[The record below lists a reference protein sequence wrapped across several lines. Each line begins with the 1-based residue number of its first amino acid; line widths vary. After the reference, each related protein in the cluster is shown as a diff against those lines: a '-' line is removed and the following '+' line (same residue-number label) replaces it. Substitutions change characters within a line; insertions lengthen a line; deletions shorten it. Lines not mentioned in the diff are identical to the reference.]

1 MNSATPGALT
11 VGATRVHDPKV
22 APWKNTPGE
31 KITIEEIVKTF
42 DPDSRVQSVLGG
54 YNIHFSDGKD
64 LRLRWSM
71 SLYHISWV
79 IFFLSLPVMG
89 LCLSLLATDWWTGW
103 LATGVATATL
113 WGAGIWAFRS
123 WKDLTV
129 QNRVVEALAETKQ
142 GKVTKL
148 EHLAGLVEVL
158 FALQRCPSWTR
169 RGSLNPAKWWDHRNH
184 LDREVTDRIVRI
196 LAYLYELSDDR
207 IREFG
212 RQDLFDQQIH
222 LAEKKVK
229 DLLHLYWRKI
239 SWAATI
245 MLNGSAIGAA
255 MVTLWVIRLAI
266 ALWL

>member
-1 MNSATPGALT
+1 MSTATH
-11 VGATRVHDPKV
+11 VGATKGGADA

-31 KITIEEIVKTF
+31 KITIEEIVKSF
-42 DPDSRVQSVLGG
+42 DPEGTVKTVVGG
-54 YNIHFSDGKD
+54 YNIDFSDGKS

-71 SLYHISWV
+71 TLYHASWV
-79 IFFLSLPVMG
+79 IFVTSTPIIGYCIALM
-89 LCLSLLATDWWTGW
+89 AKDWWLGW
-103 LATGVATATL
+103 LTAGATSAVM

-148 EHLAGLVEVL
+148 EHLAGLLEVL

-184 LDREVTDRIVRI
+184 LDREVTDRIVKI
-196 LAYLYELSDDR
+196 LAYLYELNDKEVR
-207 IREFG
+207 QFG
-212 RQDLFDQQIH
+212 RQDLFDQQIN
-222 LAEKKVK
+222 LAEKKVRE
-229 DLLHLYWRKI
+229 LLHLYWRRI
-239 SWAATI
+239 SWTATI

-255 MVTLWVIRLAI
+255 MVTFWAIRLAV